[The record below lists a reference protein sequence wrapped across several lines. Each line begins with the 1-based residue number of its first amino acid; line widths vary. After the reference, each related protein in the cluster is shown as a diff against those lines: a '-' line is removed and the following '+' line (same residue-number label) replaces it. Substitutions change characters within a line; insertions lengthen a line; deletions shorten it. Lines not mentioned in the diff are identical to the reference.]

1 MFTGG
6 GGGVELEGVYLFAVW
21 LEVIAV
27 FAYVEERV
35 CWVGVHSLSLGVSG
49 CHFLGV
55 GEGDGREGVHC
66 KVDVGVDDDKSLVF
80 MTGLCFCEIWFLT
93 LSVCL

>member
-1 MFTGG
+1 M
-6 GGGVELEGVYLFAVW
+6 W
-21 LEVIAV
+21 RNV
-27 FAYVEERV
+27 FAG
-35 CWVGVHSLSLGVSG
+35 WVYTLSVSE
-49 CHFLGV
+49 FQAVISWEL
-55 GEGDGREGVHC
+55 GREGVHC